1 MENDIN
7 RIKTMRIRNFI
18 LIGFLLLSVY
28 ILRAQDV
35 KITINA
41 PTMVEVG
48 SQFNVTYRINAN
60 VDEFHEPKF
69 INFDLLGGPSK
80 GSSYSTQIINGR
92 ASQSVEI
99 SYTYYLRARKKGTFA
114 LPKAGATVDGKNYTS
129 ASRNVKVVE
138 GKDDSYNAASDK
150 AIAQE
155 NPEEFKAQGRVFVR
169 TLVSQHNAYIGE
181 PIILVQ
187 KLYSKER
194 IANIT
199 DMKEPSYAGFW
210 KESIDIGDLKLS
222 KETLH
227 GETYNVVVL
236 QKYILFP
243 QKTGKLEIS
252 SFGLGAVVQIIKT
265 RKAHDQMEQMM
276 YGSKV
281 RYYANENLNL
291 KSPVVKLNI
300 KELPMGKPANFNG
313 LVGSFTMEASI
324 DKSELQANDAFN
336 LKIKI
341 KGKGNISLLE
351 IPKPNFP
358 PDFEVYDPK
367 ISQNSK
373 TDASGMSGT
382 KTYEYLII
390 PRNQG
395 DYTIPPVSFSF
406 FNPKLERYQTLSSD
420 TFFVKVG
427 KGTAQN
433 FTGVSSSNVNRD
445 EIKYLGK
452 DIHYIM
458 KANTDLHSINEKYF
472 NSLAHILYLLIAPL
486 FAILFIIFY
495 KKNAKVQAN
504 TSLMK
509 NKKATKTARK
519 RLKNA
524 KKLLASNNRT
534 AFYEEISKVLWGYIS
549 DKFSISLAELSMDTA
564 RERLNIKGVD
574 SEIIE
579 EIISILSNC
588 EYARYAPS
596 AQSDGM
602 QQIYE
607 QALNIISKIEKSLK

>member
-1 MENDIN
+1 VENDIN
-7 RIKTMRIRNFI
+7 RIKIMRIRNFI
-18 LIGFLLLSVY
+18 LIGFLLLSSY

-99 SYTYYLRARKKGTFA
+99 SYTYYLRARKKGTFE
-114 LPKAGATVDGKNYTS
+114 LPKAGATVDGNNYTS
-129 ASRNVKVVE
+129 VSRNVKVVE
-138 GKDDSYNAASDK
+138 GKDDSYNAASNK

-155 NPEEFKAQGRVFVR
+155 NPEEFKAKGRVFVR
-169 TLVSQHNAYIGE
+169 TLVSKHNAYIGE

-210 KESIDIGDLKLS
+210 KESIDIGDLQLT

-281 RYYANENLNL
+281 RYYANENLKL

-367 ISQNSK
+367 ISQKSK

-458 KANTDLHSINEKYF
+458 KANTDLHPINKKYF
-472 NSLAHILYLLIAPL
+472 NSLEHVLYLLLAPL
-486 FAILFIIFY
+486 FAILFIILY
-495 KKNAKVQAN
+495 KKNAQVQAN
-504 TSLMK
+504 TSLMR
-509 NKKATKTARK
+509 NKKATKIARK

-534 AFYEEISKVLWGYIS
+534 DFYEEISKVLWGYIS
-549 DKFSISLAELSMDTA
+549 DKFSISLAELSMDKA
-564 RERLNIKGVD
+564 REHLNKKGVD

-579 EIISILSNC
+579 EIISILNNC